1 MTALSTI
8 FCGIIL
14 SPLLITE
21 LFSIQLSEAK
31 QDGKVF
37 VVEKLTIIFIIVRYE
52 KDVII
57 RIERYIQLTTTITQD
72 KKGLTRNLEALP
84 FVAKI
89 LLR

>member
-52 KDVII
+52 KDVMI
-57 RIERYIQLTTTITQD
+57 RIERYMQLTTTIRSD
-72 KKGLTRNLEALP
+72 KKS
-84 FVAKI
+84 
-89 LLR
+89 